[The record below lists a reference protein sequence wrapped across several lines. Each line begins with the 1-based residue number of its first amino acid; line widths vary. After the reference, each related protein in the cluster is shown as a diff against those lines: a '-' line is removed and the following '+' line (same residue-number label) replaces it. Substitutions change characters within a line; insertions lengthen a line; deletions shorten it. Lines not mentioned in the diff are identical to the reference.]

1 MRDIQL
7 AVSIIKAFR
16 ERDCYMIELPSDL
29 EVLYHSDLTFLDELE
44 QSFENGSYSIQP
56 CRLIE
61 VPKERG
67 MFRYYSVLDIKDQL
81 YFCWLT
87 IKCFPFIIKKIKPE
101 IASPQS
107 VLEEYPVDINWKK
120 KLFRNNLE
128 ELEYV
133 YQSLKPEHQ
142 FVFQSDITNF
152 YTSVDHKILEKELID
167 CGVPANY
174 ATSLCKAMSA
184 WAALT
189 GRGLPQIFWASD
201 ILAEFY
207 LFPFDNFLRHSNY
220 SFARYIDNIEIFCHS
235 KSDARKAYFEV
246 VAFISKRGMY
256 LKEEKT
262 KFVSAQPIKN
272 ALAGKKTFKDK
283 VKSTIKELPAGLS
296 KYYYS
301 IEEALGMVNCE
312 ERLLARPEAITGY
325 LMHYRNNEIN
335 IDKSLASFLVSNR
348 IEFSYQLYCALHFMI
363 DYPAPIPKT
372 ISDSLH
378 RIFNNL
384 SQPLYVRCCAA
395 RLLLAENKNNHSLIK
410 GAMESSDDNLFKN
423 EMRVILERELPASR
437 VFNP

>member
-1 MRDIQL
+1 
-7 AVSIIKAFR
+7 
-16 ERDCYMIELPSDL
+16 
-29 EVLYHSDLTFLDELE
+29 
-44 QSFENGSYSIQP
+44 
-56 CRLIE
+56 
-61 VPKERG
+61 
-67 MFRYYSVLDIKDQL
+67 
-81 YFCWLT
+81 
-87 IKCFPFIIKKIKPE
+87 
-101 IASPQS
+101 
-107 VLEEYPVDINWKK
+107 
-120 KLFRNNLE
+120 
-128 ELEYV
+128 
-133 YQSLKPEHQ
+133 
-142 FVFQSDITNF
+142 
-152 YTSVDHKILEKELID
+152 
-167 CGVPANY
+167 
-174 ATSLCKAMSA
+174 
-184 WAALT
+184 
-189 GRGLPQIFWASD
+189 
-201 ILAEFY
+201 
-207 LFPFDNFLRHSNY
+207 
-220 SFARYIDNIEIFCHS
+220 
-235 KSDARKAYFEV
+235 
-246 VAFISKRGMY
+246 
-256 LKEEKT
+256 
-262 KFVSAQPIKN
+262 
-272 ALAGKKTFKDK
+272 
-283 VKSTIKELPAGLS
+283 LPAGLS

>member
-1 MRDIQL
+1 L
-7 AVSIIKAFR
+7 H
-16 ERDCYMIELPSDL
+16 IE
-29 EVLYHSDLTFLDELE
+29 
-44 QSFENGSYSIQP
+44 
-56 CRLIE
+56 
-61 VPKERG
+61 
-67 MFRYYSVLDIKDQL
+67 DQL
-81 YFCWLT
+81 YYCWLT
-87 IKCFPFIIKKIKPE
+87 VKCFPYIVKKIKPE
-101 IASPQS
+101 VASPQS
-107 VLEEYPVDINWKK
+107 LLEEYPTDVHWKK

-128 ELEYV
+128 ELDYV

-142 FVFQSDITNF
+142 FIFQSDITNF

-167 CGVPANY
+167 SGVPNYY
-174 ATSLCKAMSA
+174 ATSLCKAMSS

-235 KSDARKAYFEV
+235 NAEARKAYFDV

-262 KFVSAQPIKN
+262 KFISAQPIKN
-272 ALAGKKTFKDK
+272 ALAGKKSLKDK
-283 VKSTIKELPAGLS
+283 LKTTLKELPAGLS

-312 ERLLARPEAITGY
+312 ERLLDRPDATTGF

-335 IDKSLASFLVSNR
+335 IDKSLASFLLSPK
-348 IEFSYQLYCALHFMI
+348 IEFTYQLYSALHFMI
-363 DYPAPIPKT
+363 DYPTPISKT
-372 ISDSLH
+372 VIDALDVL
-378 RIFNNL
+378 FNNA
-384 SQPLYVRCCAA
+384 SQPLYIRCCAA
-395 RLLLAENKNNHSLIK
+395 RILYREKKTNTEFLKNAINNSNDTH
-410 GAMESSDDNLFKN
+410 FKN